1 MKRAL
6 AATTALASA
15 LALTATVA
23 AGAAHAAAASPF
35 SGVTAFGDSLS
46 DGGNISIQAGDPTLM
61 RFTTNPGLTTIENVA
76 AYYGQPIGPSLQGGT
91 DFAWGG
97 AGVNTNAPGTPAGV
111 PTETQQITAYLAAN
125 PKVNPNELYSVFG
138 GANDIFYN
146 ATSAAAA
153 SVAAQLTAGLSASQA
168 QALDA
173 TIEKLEGVSTLES
186 QTEAYTNVVGA
197 ANQELTLISNLQKA
211 GARYIL
217 VFNLPDIGKTPE
229 AAADNAIVAGS
240 STALTTLSTGFNAAL
255 NAGLAQ
261 MKVGI
266 IPVNSFALLN
276 EVLANPT
283 AYGFTNST
291 TPACTTS
298 SSINCTPQTLV
309 TPNAAS
315 TYVFAD
321 GVHPTTAAHEIFA
334 QYIEAEIAA
343 PQQLSLLGEAPLAS
357 LEGERDAVNNE
368 LLYDQTNPQTG
379 IRLFASGGYAHQHI
393 KSEAFTASS
402 RDNDGLITAGVDWR
416 PTPEISFGGELTGGE
431 SNERLN
437 GELSRFDLTTITG
450 SLFAQYVWRQHAY
463 VDGSVGFGALDFHDI
478 QREFKLGQAT
488 RVENGQTNGWTSLAN
503 VEAGYWFG
511 GQVLRTGPFVGG
523 VYEHVQVDNY
533 NEAGSDSSAMTFG
546 AQNRESL
553 QGQAGWRVQ
562 GALPMSWGALSPY
575 AQVAYV
581 YDGDAHTRYIVAGL
595 NTMNG
600 QFAVPGFSPD
610 REWGEVQVGLN
621 GRIGPH
627 WSAYIAYQGRF
638 AGRTTDYD
646 SGNIGLKY
654 DF

>member
-15 LALTATVA
+15 LALA
-23 AGAAHAAAASPF
+23 ASAAHAAPSPF

-46 DGGNISIQAGDPTLM
+46 DGGNISILSGDPTLM

-138 GANDIFYN
+138 GANDIFYH

-153 SVAAQLTAGLSASQA
+153 SVAASLTAGLSASQT
-168 QALDA
+168 QAIDSA
-173 TIEKLEGVSTLES
+173 IEKLEGVSTLES

-197 ANQELTLISNLQKA
+197 ATQELSLINSLQKA

-240 STALTTLSTGFNAAL
+240 SAALTSLSTGFNAAL
-255 NAGLAQ
+255 NTGLAS
-261 MKVGI
+261 MKTGI

-276 EVLANPT
+276 EVLANPA

-321 GVHPTTAAHEIFA
+321 GVHPTTAAHQIFA
-334 QYIEAEIAA
+334 EYIEAEIAA

-368 LLYDQTNPQTG
+368 LLYDQTDPQTG
-379 IRLFASGGYAHQHI
+379 IRLFATGGYAHQHI
-393 KSEAFTASS
+393 KSQSFTADA
-402 RDNDGLITAGVDWR
+402 RDNDGLITAGADWR
-416 PTPEISFGGELTGGE
+416 ATPEISFGGEVTGGE
-431 SNERLN
+431 STERLN
-437 GELSRFDLTTITG
+437 GELSRFHLTTIMG

-463 VDGSVGFGALDFHDI
+463 VDGSVGFGSLDFHDI
-478 QREFKLGQAT
+478 QRMFKLGQAT
-488 RVENGQTNGWTSLAN
+488 RVENGETSGWTSLAN

-511 GQVLRTGPFVGG
+511 GQALRTGPFVGG
-523 VYEHVQVDNY
+523 VYEHVQVDNF
-533 NEAGSDSSAMTFG
+533 NEKGSDSSAMTFG
-546 AQNRESL
+546 AQDRESL

-581 YDGDAHTRYIVAGL
+581 YDGDAHTRWVVGGL

>member
-15 LALTATVA
+15 LALTATLGATA
-23 AGAAHAAAASPF
+23 AQAATSPF

-76 AYYGQPIGPSLQGGT
+76 AFYGQPIGPSLQGGT

-111 PTETQQITAYLAAN
+111 PTETQQITSYLSAN
-125 PKVNPNELYSVFG
+125 PKVDPNQLYSVFA

-153 SVAAQLTAGLSASQA
+153 GVAAQLTAGLSAAQT

-186 QTEAYTNVVGA
+186 QTEAFTNVVGA
-197 ANQELTLISNLQKA
+197 ANQELTLINSLQKA

-229 AAADNAIVAGS
+229 AAADNQLVPGS
-240 STALTTLSTGFNAAL
+240 SAALTTLSTGFNNAL

-261 MKVGI
+261 TKVGI

-276 EVLANPT
+276 EVLANPA

-291 TPACTTS
+291 TPACTTAS
-298 SSINCTPQTLV
+298 SVNCTPQTLV

-321 GVHPTTAAHEIFA
+321 GVHPTTAAHQIFA

-343 PQQLSLLGEAPLAS
+343 PQQISLLGEAPLAT
-357 LEGERDAVNNE
+357 LESERGAVNNE
-368 LLYDQTNPQTG
+368 LLYDQTSTQTG
-379 IRLFASGGYAHQHI
+379 VRLFATGGYAYQHI
-393 KSEAFTASS
+393 KSEGFTADS

-416 PTPEISFGGELTGGE
+416 PTAEISFGGELTGGE
-431 SNERLN
+431 STDRMS
-437 GELSRFDLTTITG
+437 GELTRFHLTTVTG
-450 SLFAQYVWRQHAY
+450 SLFAQYIWRQHAY
-463 VDGSVGFGALDFHDI
+463 VDGSVGFGSLDFHDI
-478 QREFKLGQAT
+478 QRVFKLGQAT
-488 RVENGQTNGWTSLAN
+488 RVENGETSGWTSMAN
-503 VEAGYWFG
+503 VETGYWFG
-511 GQVLRTGPFVGG
+511 SQALRTGPFVGG

-533 NEAGSDSSAMTFG
+533 NEKGSDSSAMTFG
-546 AQNRESL
+546 AQERESL
-553 QGQAGWRVQ
+553 QGQAGWRIQ
-562 GALPMSWGALSPY
+562 GAMPMSWGALSPY

-581 YDGDAHTRYIVAGL
+581 YDGDAHTRYVVGGL

-600 QFAVPGFSPD
+600 EFAVPGFSPD

-646 SGNIGLKY
+646 SGNVGLKY
-654 DF
+654 AF